1 MIALIG
7 FYYISFLK
15 ALFLTKVPYVWT
27 FNWQLD
33 LLKKLNLKKWK
44 IIFDLWCGDWKA
56 LRFFARQFW
65 LKWKW
70 YDLNLFAIL
79 WGKIINKF
87 YWYDIQLVRQNFYN
101 VDIKE
106 ADYLYL
112 YLFPNIM
119 EDVEKW
125 VFKHKRKDSIVIV
138 NSFPFPNKKPF
149 KIIWWKIYLYK

>member
-1 MIALIG
+1 LIALIG

>member
-1 MIALIG
+1 MLLLLA

-33 LLKKLNLKKWK
+33 LLKKVNLEKWK
-44 IIFDLWCGDWKA
+44 VIFDLWCGDWKA
-56 LRFFARQFW
+56 LRFFSRQFW

-70 YDLNLFAIL
+70 FDLNLFAVL
-79 WGKIINKF
+79 WGRFINKF
-87 YWYDIQLVRQNFYN
+87 YWYDIQLVRQDFYN
-101 VDIKE
+101 VNIKE

-112 YLFPNIM
+112 YLFPNVM
-119 EDVEKW
+119 KDVEKW
-125 VFKHKRKDSIVIV
+125 IFKHKRKDSIVIV

-149 KIIWWKIYLYK
+149 KVIWWKIYLYR